1 MRSFKKAFN
10 QHNRVKTI
18 VFALVFVLFVL
29 YALGLLYPFFY
40 ALVIALKKNGRAFMN
55 EPVKVT
61 FPLYFSNFIEAF
73 GSLKLENATFWDM
86 TFNSLW
92 YAAGSTLCLIIAST
106 CVAYV
111 TAKYKFPGRS
121 LIHAVAIF
129 TMMIPIYGAL
139 PAQYRL
145 YTKLGMIDSPLYLIA
160 TFSGFGMYFIY
171 IYSFFKNLSWSY
183 AEAAFIDGAGNFRAF
198 ISIMVPMLLPSIT
211 ALSVMN
217 FVTVWN
223 DYMNPILFFYN
234 MPTLASG
241 LYEFEQISRYTA
253 NQPIYFAGAL
263 ISLIPVLTIF
273 VIFQNTIMSNVY
285 TGGLKG

>member
-1 MRSFKKAFN
+1 MRSFDKAFN
-10 QHNRVKTI
+10 KHNRTETV
-18 VFALVFVLFVL
+18 VFAIVFVLFIL

-40 ALVIALKKNGRAFMN
+40 AFTIALKENGRAFMN

-61 FPLYFSNFIEAF
+61 YPLYFSNFIKAF
-73 GSLKLENATFWDM
+73 GLLKLENASFWDM
-86 TFNSLW
+86 LFNSLW
-92 YAAGSTLCLIIAST
+92 YAAGSTVCLIVAST

-111 TAKYKFPGRS
+111 TAKYKFPGRG

-145 YTKLGMIDSPLYLIA
+145 YTKLGMIDSQLYLIS

-183 AEAAFIDGAGNFRAF
+183 AEAAFIDGAGNFRVF
-198 ISIMVPMLLPSIT
+198 ISIMVPMMLPSIT

-223 DYMNPILFFYN
+223 DYQNPILFFYN

-241 LYEFEQISRYTA
+241 LYEFEMNIRYAA

-263 ISLIPVLTIF
+263 ISLIPVLAIF